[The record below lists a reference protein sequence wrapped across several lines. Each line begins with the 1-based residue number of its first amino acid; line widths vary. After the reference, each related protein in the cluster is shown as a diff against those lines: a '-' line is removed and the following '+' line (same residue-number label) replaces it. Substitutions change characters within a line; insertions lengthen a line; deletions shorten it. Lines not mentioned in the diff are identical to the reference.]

1 MALIYIVEDDA
12 SIREIETIALKNSNY
27 MVQAFERASVFY
39 EKMEE
44 LLPDLILLDI
54 MLPDEDGYRIVRR
67 LRSNPKTR
75 HIPVMMITAK
85 TTEMD
90 MVKGLDDGA
99 DDYIRKP
106 FSVMELLSRVRALLR
121 RTQEK
126 EPEQLLVG
134 KILLDNE
141 RHTVVAGE
149 RSVELTLKEY
159 ELLRYLMRNEDIV
172 LSRESI
178 MLSVWGVD
186 FEGESRT
193 VDMHIKTLRQ
203 KLGEQGKQIRTVQK
217 AVRNHETED
226 QRKARSDFADCDH
239 SDRGRHH
246 TGVLR
251 IVPDTGAQR
260 SSPERKP
267 FDGNG
272 SLSERLCIGEQEYRR
287 AAASELRGL
296 AHYLDR

>member
-126 EPEQLLVG
+126 EPERLLVG

-172 LSRESI
+172 LSREAI

-203 KLGEQGKQIRTVQK
+203 KLGEQGKQIRTV
-217 AVRNHETED
+217 
-226 QRKARSDFADCDH
+226 
-239 SDRGRHH
+239 RGV
-246 TGVLR
+246 GYA
-251 IVPDTGAQR
+251 IGAE
-260 SSPERKP
+260 SSEE
-267 FDGNG
+267 
-272 SLSERLCIGEQEYRR
+272 S
-287 AAASELRGL
+287 
-296 AHYLDR
+296 